1 VHGKS
6 KVIFWLKKYSE
17 ASSKTLGASA
27 NLVNDNSNDLNILK
41 MLLFGWVR

>member
-6 KVIFWLKKYSE
+6 KVIFWHKKYSK
-17 ASSKTLGASA
+17 ASSKTLCPSA

-41 MLLFGWVR
+41 ILLFGWVR